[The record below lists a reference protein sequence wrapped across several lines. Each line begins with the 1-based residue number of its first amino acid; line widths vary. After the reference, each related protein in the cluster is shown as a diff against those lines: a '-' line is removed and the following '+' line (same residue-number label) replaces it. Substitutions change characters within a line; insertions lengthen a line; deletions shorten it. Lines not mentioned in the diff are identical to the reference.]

1 MEFDEYIRLRAYR
14 ILKPFYRY
22 KQIDENDLLVFQI
35 GKDEGVIGVYEN
47 TPERLDNNVLI
58 TTRGLHI
65 KNNQQVNFIPYD
77 EIKSVEILQPKEIAN
92 ILNLRENLS
101 VKKFGRDLCL
111 KNTPSQPLFK
121 TQEDAVRFGTMKNS
135 EFSKNSEF

>member
-92 ILNLRENLS
+92 ILTLHLNS
-101 VKKFGRDLCL
+101 GRDVELL
-111 KNTPSQPLFK
+111 ISGKSG
-121 TQEDAVRFGTMKNS
+121 RFHDVW
-135 EFSKNSEF
+135 EFMRY